1 MVKIFNDFQ
10 TSHPCDTSIAKIR
23 ILRPSSRSGMDHHP
37 TQILV
42 QMSKLIK
49 SYMHQEAMK
58 ILITQMMRLSGRSR
72 AQQVWK
78 WSKKIRRDNWCLL
91 FIVIRGWSY
100 QVPMCG
106 RVLLGLNFTTPNEE
120 CTDVGLSCPDLE
132 KVGRREVSLLN
143 AVRCQI
149 SKMKSKS
156 LLQIFSLV
164 CYYNDD
170 SKSKK
175 NPLTMK
181 LF

>member
-1 MVKIFNDFQ
+1 
-10 TSHPCDTSIAKIR
+10 
-23 ILRPSSRSGMDHHP
+23 MDHHP

-49 SYMHQEAMK
+49 PYMHKEAMK
-58 ILITQMMRLSGRSR
+58 ILITQIMRLSGRSR

-78 WSKKIRRDNWCLL
+78 QSKKIRRDNWCLL

-106 RVLLGLNFTTPNEE
+106 RALLGLNFPLTPKEE

-132 KVGRREVSLLN
+132 KVGRREVWLLN

-149 SKMKSKS
+149 SKMKPKS

-170 SKSKK
+170 CRSKK
-175 NPLTMK
+175 KSSDNEAVLIKPIYIDGGKESYLSCVSVIILVAK
-181 LF
+181 NENS